1 MKRMAAEIVIAL
13 SILNV
18 LWWLRNLELWI
29 TGGNY

>member
-18 LWWLRNLELWI
+18 LWWLRNLELWV
-29 TGGNY
+29 TGGN

>member
-18 LWWLRNLELWI
+18 LWWLCNLELWV